1 MKKDLTIILLL
12 KERRN
17 FTLRFIEYYLKNNL
31 GYNLFIS
38 DGSKKKLDKKTLTKI
53 GENPLI
59 TYKKFKE
66 DLNYI
71 VFYKKIISTLK
82 IIKTKYVLF
91 ASNDDFLIYKT
102 IEKCL
107 KNLKKKNTL
116 NGAGG
121 TIYNF
126 SIKENLKT
134 GFFLHNIKKLY
145 QKRNYEQKTPAKRI
159 DYYFQSPQSTIHYVM
174 KRKNLLKTY
183 KTTISHF
190 HNNIDLKE
198 DLCDI
203 INLTNGKIKIIN
215 SPILL
220 HQASKNSEATKRP
233 SLFLKHLKN
242 KKFSNDLI
250 KFINIISKKTKL
262 SNHQILQ
269 NYYNKFMLPL
279 LKNLTLEREPSF
291 STIIKTLNKKVKRR
305 FYLDDRKI
313 KSSKKDPIS
322 NEVKKIVHSV
332 NNFLN
337 EFS

>member
-12 KERRN
+12 KERRK

-38 DGSKKKLDKKTLTKI
+38 DGSKKKLDKETLTKI

-66 DLNYI
+66 DLNYV

-82 IIKTKYVLF
+82 IVKTKYVLF
-91 ASNDDFLIYKT
+91 ASNDDFLVYQT

-107 KNLKKKNTL
+107 KNLKKKNIL

-121 TIYNF
+121 IIYNF
-126 SIKENLKT
+126 SIKKNLKI

-145 QKRNYEQKTPAKRI
+145 QKRNYEQKTPANRI
-159 DYYFQSPQSTIHYVM
+159 NYYFQSPQSTIHYVM

-183 KTTISHF
+183 KMTINYF
-190 HNNIDLKE
+190 HNNPDLKE

-203 INLTNGKIKIIN
+203 INLINGKIKIIN

-220 HQASKNSEATKRP
+220 HQASKNSEAAKRP
-233 SLFLKHLKN
+233 NLFLNHLKN
-242 KKFSNDLI
+242 KKFSKDLI
-250 KFINIISKKTKL
+250 KFINIISKRTKL

-269 NYYNKFMLPL
+269 NYYNKIMLPL

-291 STIIKTLNKKVKRR
+291 YEIIKTLNKKVKRR
-305 FYLDDRKI
+305 FYLDDRKL
-313 KSSKKDPIS
+313 KSAKKNKLS
-322 NEVKKIVHSV
+322 NEIKKIVLSV

-337 EFS
+337 KFN